1 MKWMYYFI
9 PFIIFFFVYVAQI
22 TLLPFVRLAGVVPD
36 LILILLVY
44 FSISRGQL
52 YGTILGASYGLIID
66 LISGNLLGLSMLSK
80 TIAGFTA
87 GYFTGETKKDTNV
100 STYNFSLIVLLCA
113 VVDSII
119 FTFFS
124 AFDLQTNVFIIL
136 FEQALLPSLYTAVVS
151 ILFIIYPFRRKKF

>member
-1 MKWMYYFI
+1 MKWMHFT
-9 PFIIFFFVYVAQI
+9 PFIIFFFIYVAQI
-22 TLLPFVRLAGVVPD
+22 TVVPFIRLAGVVPD
-36 LILILLVY
+36 FVLILLVY

-52 YGTILGASYGLIID
+52 YGTVLGATFGLLID

-100 STYNFSLIVLLCA
+100 SNYNFALIVLLCSI
-113 VVDSII
+113 VDTSV

-124 AFDLQTNVFIIL
+124 AFDLQTNVLAIL